1 MTFALVVALLVAAIA
16 VSGVVLVQAFLAHA
30 DHTRILQQRAV
41 TELAT
46 EVGGVVTPRM
56 VSERLGI
63 TPLAADRL
71 LKGMVDEVHLTFAVD
86 DRAGELR
93 FEFPR
98 LTQDPSTAKLGAY
111 SQVKGRG

>member
-1 MTFALVVALLVAAIA
+1 MTFALVVALLVAAMA
-16 VSGVVLVQAFLAHA
+16 VSAVVLVQAFWAHA
-30 DHTRILQQRAV
+30 ENTRLEQQRAV

-56 VSERLGI
+56 VAQHLGI
-63 TPLAADRL
+63 SPLQADRL
-71 LKGMVDEVHLTFAVD
+71 LKGMVDEVHLTFSVD

-98 LTQDPSTAKLGAY
+98 LTQDPASGNMGAY
-111 SQVKGRG
+111 IRVRGR

>member
-16 VSGVVLVQAFLAHA
+16 VSAVVVIQAFLANAEHS
-30 DHTRILQQRAV
+30 RVMQQRAV
-41 TELAT
+41 AELAT

-56 VSERLGI
+56 VAEHLAI
-63 TPLAADRL
+63 TPLEADRL
-71 LKGMVDEVHLTFAVD
+71 LKGMVDDVHLTYAVD

-98 LTQDPSTAKLGAY
+98 LTQDPATAKLGAY
-111 SQVKGRG
+111 SRVRGR